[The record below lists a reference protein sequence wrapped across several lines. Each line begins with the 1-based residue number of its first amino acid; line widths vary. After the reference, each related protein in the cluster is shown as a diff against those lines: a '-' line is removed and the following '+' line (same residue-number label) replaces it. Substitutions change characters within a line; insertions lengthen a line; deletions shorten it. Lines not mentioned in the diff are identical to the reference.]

1 MGISLSFY
9 KKNKLNGVS
18 THMSYSTAM
27 IIFELAGLRQESE
40 RINKDYFVD
49 INAKKVVK
57 HFEKFLA
64 EQNNRN
70 KKGFKSSFLIPSFKE
85 KEVLFVK
92 QILNDYRILRQMGV
106 KPDRFGGA

>member
-9 KKNKLNGVS
+9 KKTELVGES
-18 THMSYSTAM
+18 SSMSYSTAM
-27 IIFELAGLRQESE
+27 NLLNQAGLTQDSE

-49 INAKKVVK
+49 IKATKIVK
-57 HFEKFLA
+57 HLENFLY

-70 KKGFKSSFLIPSFKE
+70 KKGFKSPFLIPSFKE
-85 KEVLFVK
+85 KEVLYAK
-92 QILNDYRILRQMGV
+92 QILDDYRMLRQSGI